1 MGAPGAYLGFVQ
13 LHLLTL
19 FESKELF
26 RCLHDVSLKLQSNAM
41 IDDLEE
47 SLCGTG
53 LVDLIR
59 DMLHPLGV
67 ARQKVRKVNDGGRL

>member
-1 MGAPGAYLGFVQ
+1 
-13 LHLLTL
+13 
-19 FESKELF
+19 
-26 RCLHDVSLKLQSNAM
+26 M

-59 DMLHPLGV
+59 DMLHTLGV
-67 ARQKVRKVNDGGRL
+67 ARKKVRKVNDGGRLERRHVVKIIVARCNGIKRKQCILDIR